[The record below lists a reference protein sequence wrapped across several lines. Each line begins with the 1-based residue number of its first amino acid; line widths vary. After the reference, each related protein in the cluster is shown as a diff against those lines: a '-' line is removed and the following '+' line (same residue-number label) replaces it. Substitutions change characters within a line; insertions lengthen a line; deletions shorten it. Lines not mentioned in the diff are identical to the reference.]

1 MTGQGGLL
9 PHPPPHFFNVAVVCN
24 QTGDV
29 MRQRAIMQRA
39 LWKSRLTVVTAC
51 LIAGAAG
58 AAVVRTD
65 LLLGRG
71 LGTALQQSRSE
82 LSFGNFEVA
91 SRTGTTVGDEGYW
104 LTRAS
109 VDNSS
114 PFAKPPLIGDRIS
127 IFSADGEGRQFEVTA
142 LKALGPDGVAAA
154 DGNLAASR
162 LLLVICRLLD
172 GSGRDQR
179 FVRFIVEMAPPEAAP
194 PVQAKAL

>member
-9 PHPPPHFFNVAVVCN
+9 PHPPPHFYNVAVVCN

-29 MRQRAIMQRA
+29 MRQRATMQRT

-82 LSFGNFEVA
+82 LSFGNVEIA
-91 SRTGTTVGDEGYW
+91 SRTGT
-104 LTRAS
+104 S
-109 VDNSS
+109 
-114 PFAKPPLIGDRIS
+114 
-127 IFSADGEGRQFEVTA
+127 
-142 LKALGPDGVAAA
+142 
-154 DGNLAASR
+154 
-162 LLLVICRLLD
+162 CR
-172 GSGRDQR
+172 R
-179 FVRFIVEMAPPEAAP
+179 
-194 PVQAKAL
+194 